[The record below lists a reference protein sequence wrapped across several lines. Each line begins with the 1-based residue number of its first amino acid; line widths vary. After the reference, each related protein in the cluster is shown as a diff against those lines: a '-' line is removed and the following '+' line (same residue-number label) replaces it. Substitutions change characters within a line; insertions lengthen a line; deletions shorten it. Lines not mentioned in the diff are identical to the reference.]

1 MDICSKKQMIANY
14 IYVFNLE
21 QQIRNSIFNNVFRA
35 KLYIKYL
42 M

>member
-1 MDICSKKQMIANY
+1 MDICSKKQMVANY
-14 IYVFNLE
+14 INVFNLE

-35 KLYIKYL
+35 QLYNKYF